1 MIAHKPLAA
10 VLRVTVWLSYGR
22 KYETPVRPDRLV
34 WVDPDEIVHKPTQS
48 PGDRQVPP
56 PVVVGGDWDQELE
69 PITEDIVFE
78 TFYRRFI
85 EERPWEE
92 TGYVDFLKG
101 GVSEHGGL
109 SGTEALDRC
118 EKLDRLYEY
127 IEREGYKM
135 QSQLEREG
143 GLIEELTPQLRP
155 PVYREIAVDI
165 TRDGE
170 LVWHGGMHRLVIS
183 KLLEI
188 EKIPVRINTRHELWQ
203 QTRERIYTTGE
214 PQRYHDHPD
223 AKYLFE

>member
-10 VLRVTVWLSYGR
+10 VLRATAWLSYGR

-34 WVDPDEIVHKPTQS
+34 WVEPDEIVHKPTQS

-78 TFYRRFI
+78 TFHRRFV
-85 EERPWEE
+85 EGRPWKE

-109 SGTEALDRC
+109 SRADALDRC

-127 IEREGYKM
+127 IERKGYKM

-155 PVYREIAVDI
+155 PVYREITVDI

-170 LVWHGGMHRLVIS
+170 LVWHGGMHRLIIS
-183 KLLEI
+183 KLLDI
-188 EKIPVRINTRHELWQ
+188 HQIPVRINTRHEKWQ
-203 QTRERIYTTGE
+203 TKRERIYTTGGLK
-214 PQRYHDHPD
+214 RYYDHPD
-223 AKYLFE
+223 IKYLIK